1 MVVSDFNLQPC
12 LYAIF
17 ILLFVLLLEIT
28 AADLPSVQTE
38 IQISGTGAARNR
50 SIKAGFSTLQSREDH
65 TALSLLQTMPYNNF
79 PQKEA
84 LINAYNAQLKERQ
97 QAQRLAEAAGLEKD
111 KHHTLESLVSALHEE
126 HYAYGGDDSLSITN
140 TEVATAPKPAVRQQL
155 VKLLREYEERLKK
168 LEKEGGHTSRQEILE
183 GAALGS
189 SGNVSLDMLLGSYY
203 KAIED
208 IEKQSQAL
216 TDIQRAF
223 FQIQSLYKGAF
234 ELTKKAVKE
243 IAGPKGKK
251 ITEDIF
257 IIEDDALEGVLA
269 LMETSNELVS
279 KYKKIKFEGIVKRM
293 KSAASPEKR
302 VTVLQSVFDDLYIT
316 PISDELMRLSNT
328 EHLQQSLK
336 FTTLFEQQVT
346 AIKTLGIYP
355 EQEFVQV
362 IGVLSKATTKFLN
375 DIKENDRQTYE
386 ECLPLLEREA
396 KLLSEV
402 EDFSLLP
409 MTLALF
415 QEPMALFLLFRPS
428 SNVNVIPFG
437 SIERIERE
445 IEYLTEQQKKAL
457 FAYLYFISFNFQE
470 VSQKYLKSTLLSATP
485 ITPKDIAELIE
496 IVKQNMKAAGQLK
509 LFQPSP
515 SDQGSLGKF
524 SLRVRS
530 LISGEARE
538 KAIVEKFNTEQQ
550 YLRNMLNGI
559 TPEKIE
565 GYKRTNKLVAKQ
577 SGVISQIQ
585 ALWDL
590 IMSHDLPRC
599 NLDELLAF
607 REELLQLRNKLGERE
622 NGELL
627 TKLAVFKEDGR
638 LHGEAASISGEEGS
652 EEAPPASLGPDES
665 DSSAVVLD
673 IMEKAIT
680 PPKVLNGLSAGLL
693 AGIAAGQSKQ
703 IAGIQKGQTST
714 VLSPSETGINPNAS
728 PSSFIP
734 VPPSFAPPAPSLG
747 PPAPNFHLVAPVKVI
762 SPAEQK
768 AAAVIAAQ
776 LQKISDLETTLQ
788 SKAGSITAEVCED
801 ITQKIKEAKD
811 DIAAGGMRAAM
822 SERKIK
828 LIDKELA
835 KL

>member
-1 MVVSDFNLQPC
+1 MITLNSKALAC
-12 LYAIF
+12 LCKFFCAF
-17 ILLFVLLLEIT
+17 FCSVELR
-28 AADLPSVQTE
+28 AAAAEPTE
-38 IQISGTGAARNR
+38 ILISGTGAARSQSTIYGFQILQNR
-50 SIKAGFSTLQSREDH
+50 TDNI
-65 TALSLLQTMPYNNF
+65 ALSLLRTMPYNNAK
-79 PQKEA
+79 QQYD
-84 LINAYNAQLKERQ
+84 LINAYNAQLKEKQ
-97 QAQRLAEAAGLEKD
+97 QAQLLAEAAGLEKE

-126 HYAYGGDDSLSITN
+126 HYAYGGNGSEPSTVDI
-140 TEVATAPKPAVRQQL
+140 VAAPPPRKRQQL
-155 VKLLREYEERLKK
+155 IKLLREYEERLKK

-216 TDIQRAF
+216 TDIQRSF
-223 FQIQSLYKGAF
+223 FEIQSLYKSTL
-234 ELTKKAVKE
+234 ELAKKSVKE
-243 IAGPKGKK
+243 TAGPKGKK
-251 ITEDIF
+251 ITEEILV
-257 IIEDDALEGVLA
+257 IEDDALDVVLA
-269 LMETSNELVS
+269 LMETSNDLVS

-293 KSAASPEKR
+293 KNAASPEKR
-302 VTVLQSVFDDLYIT
+302 VTILQSVFDDLYIT

-346 AIKTLGIYP
+346 AIKSLGIYP

-386 ECLPLLEREA
+386 ECLPLLEEEA
-396 KLLSEV
+396 KLLREI
-402 EDFSLLP
+402 EDFSLTP

-415 QEPMALFLLFRPS
+415 QEPMAFFLLFRPS

-470 VSQKYLKSTLLSATP
+470 VSQKFLKNTLLSATP

-509 LFQPSP
+509 RFQPSL
-515 SDQGSLGKF
+515 SDQGSLKEF
-524 SLRVRS
+524 SLRVKR

-550 YLRNMLNGI
+550 YLRLMLNGI

-565 GYKRTNKLVAKQ
+565 DYKKVNKLVAKQ
-577 SGVISQIQ
+577 SAAISQIQ

-590 IMSHDLPRC
+590 IMSHELPKCDLEKL
-599 NLDELLAF
+599 LDF
-607 REELLQLRNKLGERE
+607 KEELLQLRNNLGEKE
-622 NGELL
+622 NNELL
-627 TKLAVFKEDGR
+627 TKLAVFKNVEGLGGSALMVSKR
-638 LHGEAASISGEEGS
+638 YGEES
-652 EEAPPASLGPDES
+652 SAESMGPS
-665 DSSAVVLD
+665 DSSSAVLA

-680 PPKVLNGLSAGLL
+680 PPRVLHGLSAGLL
-693 AGIAAGQSKQ
+693 AGISIGLNKQLVAKNSAA
-703 IAGIQKGQTST
+703 TSDIPLPPPAPILD
-714 VLSPSETGINPNAS
+714 LSAADIDLSLSGPL
-728 PSSFIP
+728 
-734 VPPSFAPPAPSLG
+734 APPAPSFG
-747 PPAPNFHLVAPVKVI
+747 PPAPELLLEPVAPRIKVP

-768 AAAVIAAQ
+768 AAAALAAQ
-776 LQKISDLETTLQ
+776 LQKISNLETALQ
-788 SKAGSITAEVCED
+788 SKASSITTEVYED

-828 LIDKELA
+828 LVDKELA

>member
-1 MVVSDFNLQPC
+1 MVVFDFKLQLC
-12 LYAIF
+12 FSTIF
-17 ILLFVLLLEIT
+17 ILVFVLLLEIK
-28 AADLPSVQTE
+28 AAELPSVQTE
-38 IQISGTGAARNR
+38 IQVSGTGAAR
-50 SIKAGFSTLQSREDH
+50 SQSVMAGFQILQNRADPI
-65 TALSLLQTMPYNNF
+65 ALSLLRIMPYNNAR
-79 PQKEA
+79 QQYD
-84 LINAYNAQLKERQ
+84 LIATYNAQLKEKL

-126 HYAYGGDDSLSITN
+126 HYAFGDDSLSITN
-140 TEVATAPKPAVRQQL
+140 TEVTVTAAPKPAVRKQL
-155 VKLLREYEERLKK
+155 IKLLREYEERLKK

-183 GAALGS
+183 GAAVGS

-251 ITEDIF
+251 ITEEIF

-375 DIKENDRQTYE
+375 DIKENDKQTYE
-386 ECLPLLEREA
+386 ECLPLLEEEA
-396 KLLSEV
+396 KLLSAIK
-402 EDFSLLP
+402 DFSLTP

-428 SNVNVIPFG
+428 SNVNVVPFG

-445 IEYLTEQQKKAL
+445 IEYLTEKQKKAL

-485 ITPKDIAELIE
+485 ITLKDIAELIE
-496 IVKQNMKAAGQLK
+496 IVKQNMKASGQLK
-509 LFQPSP
+509 HFQPSP
-515 SDQGSLGKF
+515 SDQGSLKEF
-524 SLRVRS
+524 SLRVRR

-550 YLRNMLNGI
+550 YLRIMLNGI
-559 TPEKIE
+559 TLEKIE

-577 SGVISQIQ
+577 SGAIVQIQ

-607 REELLQLRNKLGERE
+607 REELLQLRNNLGE
-622 NGELL
+622 NSELL
-627 TKLAVFKEDGR
+627 TKLAVFKNVEG
-638 LHGEAASISGEEGS
+638 LQVGASSMFGEESS
-652 EEAPPASLGPDES
+652 EQAPPASLGPDES
-665 DSSAVVLD
+665 DSSTAVLA

-680 PPKVLNGLSAGLL
+680 PPRVLNGLSAGLL
-693 AGIAAGQSKQ
+693 AGIERGLKKQLAAKNS
-703 IAGIQKGQTST
+703 AATSD
-714 VLSPSETGINPNAS
+714 
-728 PSSFIP
+728 IP
-734 VPPSFAPPAPSLG
+734 LPPSFAPPAPSLG
-747 PPAPNFHLVAPVKVI
+747 PPALEFNLEEPVAPRIKVI
-762 SPAEQK
+762 SPEAQK
-768 AAAVIAAQ
+768 AAAAIAAQ
-776 LQKISDLETTLQ
+776 LQKISNLETSLQ
-788 SKAGSITAEVCED
+788 SKVGSITAEVCED
-801 ITQKIKEAKD
+801 ITKKIKEAKD